1 MADKLWGGRFTEP
14 TDALVERLN
23 ASVDF
28 DQRLY
33 REDLTGSIAH
43 VRMLA
48 HAKIIAAQDAT
59 DIEAG
64 LRAIRDRIEADDFEW
79 RADREDVH
87 LNIEAVLTEQLGPT
101 AGRLHTGRS
110 RNDQVALDL
119 RLFLREQFLDRA
131 MDCLTMVDALLEQAK
146 GKEGLVLPGYTHL
159 QRAQPVSIAHHLHA
173 YAAMFLRDV
182 QRLLDAHDR
191 ANECP
196 LGAGALAGTPHPID
210 REFVAKQLGFP
221 AVTANSLDTVSDRD
235 AGVEFLSTA
244 TLCMNHL
251 SRLSEE
257 LVVWMSQEFG
267 FVTLPDSYCTGSS
280 IMPQKK
286 NPDVSELVRGK
297 SGRVTGALVSLLMT
311 LKGLPLAYNKDMQED
326 KEPIFDA
333 NRTLSD
339 CLQATARILTGVTF
353 HADRM
358 TEALQAGFVMATDV
372 ADALVEAGVPFRDAH
387 HRVGTLVQ
395 TCVKNQTTLEALSDE
410 EWHSVVPE
418 LDQATRNKVLDPKTS
433 LARRTQIGGPAPEQ
447 VRNAQ
452 ESHQAKADSL
462 RERIEQSRA
471 NTELIVWMRG

>member
-14 TDALVERLN
+14 TDTLVERLN

-33 REDLTGSIAH
+33 REDLAGSIAH

-48 HAKIIAAQDAT
+48 HVGIVDAEEMAV
-59 DIEAG
+59 IEAG
-64 LRAIRDRIEADDFEW
+64 LRSIRDDIEAGKFQW

-87 LNIEAVLTEQLGPT
+87 LNIEATLTEQVGSA

-119 RLFLREQFLDRA
+119 RLFLREQLLDRA
-131 MDCLTMVDALLEQAK
+131 LDCLTLVDALLAQAT
-146 GKEGLVLPGYTHL
+146 GKEQMVLPGYTHL

-173 YAAMFLRDV
+173 YATMFLRDV
-182 QRLLDAHDR
+182 DRLLDAHDR

-210 REFVAKQLGFP
+210 RAFVAEQLGFP

-235 AGVEFLSTA
+235 AGVEFLATA

-257 LVVWMSQEFG
+257 LVIWMSQEFG

-333 NRTLSD
+333 NSTLSD
-339 CLQATARILTGVTF
+339 CLQATAQIVAGVTF

-358 TEALQAGFVMATDV
+358 TGALQAGFVMATDV
-372 ADALVEAGVPFRDAH
+372 ADALVEAGVPFREAH
-387 HRVGTLVQ
+387 HRVGALVQ
-395 TCVKNQTTLEALSDE
+395 ACAQNQSTLEALSE
-410 EWHSVVPE
+410 AEWQAATPE
-418 LDQATRNKVLDPKTS
+418 LDQPTRAKVLDPQTS
-433 LARRTQIGGPAPEQ
+433 LARRNQVGGPAPQQ
-447 VRNAQ
+447 VQQAQ
-452 ESHQAKADSL
+452 EKHEAAAAAL
-462 RERIEQSRA
+462 RDRVTQSRA
-471 NTELIVWMRG
+471 DTELIRWMRG